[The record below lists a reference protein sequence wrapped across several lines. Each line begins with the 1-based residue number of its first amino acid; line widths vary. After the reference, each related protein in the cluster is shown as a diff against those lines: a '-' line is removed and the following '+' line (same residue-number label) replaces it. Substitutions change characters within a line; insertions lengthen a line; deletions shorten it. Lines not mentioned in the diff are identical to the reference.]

1 MKRKYIIMSI
11 CVIVVFFMLVISINT
26 VKKHNDKK
34 SSTTTTAPIVNPYE
48 VVSDEVGEED
58 NVGEEGKEYDPAKMV
73 VNADELVGYKK
84 AIDEEN
90 NFDISN
96 VNVDKKS
103 KLTNITGTIK
113 NKGRN
118 TKVVIK
124 AEFYDK
130 GNVLGSTSIA
140 IEEIK
145 ENESK
150 DFIIKAMNDIVSD
163 DYKVTVDYVGE

>member
-11 CVIVVFFMLVISINT
+11 CVIAVFLMLVIGINT

-34 SSTTTTAPIVNPYE
+34 SPTATTAPIVNPDE
-48 VVSDEVGEED
+48 VASDEVGEEE
-58 NVGEEGKEYDPAKMV
+58 NAFEEGKEYAPAKMV

-84 AIDEEN
+84 VIEDEN
-90 NFDISN
+90 NFEISN
-96 VNVDKKS
+96 VKVDKKS

-113 NKGRN
+113 NKGKK

-130 GNVLGSTSIA
+130 GNALGSSSIE

-163 DYKVTVDYVGE
+163 DCKVFVDYVGE